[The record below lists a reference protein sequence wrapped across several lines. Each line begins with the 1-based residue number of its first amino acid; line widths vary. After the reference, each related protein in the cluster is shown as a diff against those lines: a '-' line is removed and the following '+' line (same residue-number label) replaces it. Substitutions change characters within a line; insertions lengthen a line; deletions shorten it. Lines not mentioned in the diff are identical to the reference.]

1 MNITTYTNPIYYGG
15 LLDDTSSLV
24 GPACDGILEWL
35 TNLFD
40 LQSFFSSFFEDA
52 GFGKSVINGYFST
65 DTLNSIRSTS
75 IFISAIIA
83 ICLFALHLV
92 LVNMNFASDSSQK
105 QTMIDLL
112 IRMPITFLLI
122 LGIPSI
128 ITVIDNI
135 VDEILNQAFF
145 TPTFSELLSDA
156 GTLMSTDKIVSNM
169 ISMTATAAF
178 STIIIL
184 VLFIAIIIEV
194 VKLLI
199 EIAERNIVL
208 WVMDIFAP
216 MAASTYVSRTTNGI
230 FVNFLRMYASQSILV
245 ILNQFFLVIFYRLC
259 VNVTELLHLKYL
271 ILILAV
277 LKTAQRIDS
286 HLKTMGL
293 TVAQTGS
300 MLLDSIGMSIA
311 GVTAMIRGS
320 RTAMGAAGSVLAA
333 KGAANGDMGMAI
345 LGNNLSSF
353 ARGDFANMGH
363 EMGMNRAQMRGI
375 FKNTGLGNAASIQE
389 AVTEAKTGNFRPINQ
404 LNPEVKTQALKNAF
418 GSDGIN
424 SILKQTGLDLNNAKN
439 MTINPMNGDVSGIVS
454 VKDSNGNMKDV
465 AFRTS
470 STPLNSSSKQ
480 INGISGECY
489 ITPMNNKVAPGFRA
503 SGTQLMSTMSNVD
516 LSAAESSGLHI
527 TESEY
532 CEYNGRGYISHY
544 DDDTIVGLTDA
555 KTAEFYSMGT
565 MYTDPNNSDPFVSLD
580 DIASQNDKGEYTVIK
595 SDGLLGGYDFGD
607 DAKILSGSFT
617 QNKNNP
623 EEYDCKV
630 NSNSGTYDVRF
641 TTPVFS
647 ANTLVS
653 DRQKVHVTHMGQDR
667 GDIVCSVRKAP

>member
-1 MNITTYTNPIYYGG
+1 MIINTYTNSIYYSG

-75 IFISAIIA
+75 IFIGAIIA

-105 QTMIDLL
+105 QTMVDLL

-128 ITVIDNI
+128 ITVIDSL

-145 TPTFSELLSDA
+145 TPTFSDLLSDA
-156 GTLMSTDKIVSNM
+156 ETLMSTDKIVSNM

-230 FVNFLRMYASQSILV
+230 FVNFLRMYASQSLLV
-245 ILNQFFLVIFYRLC
+245 ILNQFFLVIFYRLS
-259 VNVTELLHLKYL
+259 VNMTELIHIKYL

-300 MLLDSIGMSIA
+300 MLLDSIGMSVA

-333 KGAANGDMGMAI
+333 KGAADGNMGMAI
-345 LGNNLSSF
+345 LGNNLSSL
-353 ARGDFANMGH
+353 AKGDFTNMGH
-363 EMGMNRAQMRGI
+363 EMGMNRAQTRGI

-389 AVTEAKTGNFRPINQ
+389 AVRSAKTGNFGPINQ
-404 LNPEVKTQALKNAF
+404 LNPEVKTHALKNAF
-418 GSDGIN
+418 GEDGIN
-424 SILKQTGLDLNNAKN
+424 SILKQTGLDLNNARN
-439 MTINPMNGDVSGIVS
+439 MTINPSNGDVSGIVS
-454 VKDSNGNMKDV
+454 IKDSNGDVKDV

-480 INGISGECY
+480 VNGISGECY
-489 ITPMNNKVAPGFRA
+489 ITPMSNKITPGFRA
-503 SGTQLMSTMSNVD
+503 SGTQLMSTMSKVD

-532 CEYNGRGYISHY
+532 GEYNGHGYISHY
-544 DDDTIVGLTDA
+544 DNDTAVGLTDA
-555 KTAEFYSMGT
+555 QTGEFYSMGT
-565 MYTDPNNSDPFVSLD
+565 MYSDPNNSDPFVSLD

-617 QNKNNP
+617 QNAKNP

-647 ANTLVS
+647 ANTLVN
-653 DRQKVHVTHMGQDR
+653 DRKKVHVTHMGQDR
-667 GDIVCSVRKAP
+667 GDIICSVRKAP